1 MKKIRFIIALM
12 SIISLFL
19 AGCSDDTAATA
30 TTAAADNSTT
40 ASSTTDTK
48 NERTNTPAKSTV
60 STPSSMSAS
69 GSASSRSTTKAGD
82 DSDFA
87 DDSKIYPMIKVV
99 VAMMK
104 DSISMADLNL
114 MLVDARIA
122 SGNTA
127 SSTCYEKA
135 DYTITFS
142 QAMYNSLVAQE
153 EDFGGEEGA
162 EGSMSASMKSMIG
175 QEMDGPVAY
184 KFQDIDAGGYAQEVL
199 TGETCDTLKES
210 FRWNTAKTKLAS
222 QFLDE
227 MGDDTFTGTFTY
239 NGDDNVSTFSIE
251 MSGSMSLLM
260 SLNMAVC
267 SAAQA
272 ADMTGDCAVFSLSQ
286 KFAMDGMT
294 MLMQADGKAD
304 DAGGYGVGYE
314 SFSMQGM
321 NMSYGYKESF
331 AGDGAV
337 TGSSTCTSDCKSA
350 GATWTVKGEMDTD
363 YEETSYE
370 SGGENAA
377 TVSVSGVT
385 ADGSYILIET
395 GKTPSA
401 NPEAEQGF
409 GQINSGESFWDF
421 WGPDKTTVLDVYKDN
436 EDGTFTIQSGASVTI
451 S

>member
-1 MKKIRFIIALM
+1 MKKISYIIVLI
-12 SIISLFL
+12 SIVSLFFV
-19 AGCSDDTAATA
+19 GCSSDDTAVTA
-30 TTAAADNSTT
+30 TTAAADNS
-40 ASSTTDTK
+40 SSTTATK

-69 GSASSRSTTKAGD
+69 GSASSRSATKAGD

-87 DDSKIYPMIKVV
+87 DSSKIYPMIKVV

-122 SGNTA
+122 AGNTA

-135 DYTITFS
+135 DYKITFT

-153 EDFGGEEGA
+153 EDFGGKEGG

-175 QEMDGPVAY
+175 TEMDGPVAY

-222 QFLDE
+222 QFSDE

-267 SAAQA
+267 TAEQA

-286 KFAMDGMT
+286 KFTGEGMT

-304 DAGGYGVGYE
+304 DGGGYGVGYE

-337 TGSSTCTSDCKSA
+337 TGSSTCTQNCKDAS
-350 GATWTVKGEMDTD
+350 ATWTVKGEMDTD

-370 SGGENAA
+370 SGGANAA

-385 ADGSYILIET
+385 ADGSYMLVIT
-395 GKTPSA
+395 GEDPST
-401 NPEAEQGF
+401 NPEATLGMGE
-409 GQINSGESFWDF
+409 IRSGTTSWEF
-421 WGPDKTTVLDVYKDN
+421 WGPDKTIGLDVYLM
-436 EDGTFTIQSGASVTI
+436 ESDGTFTKQAGTTVTV